1 DQMKSLFLLLFLV
14 SVNLYSQPA
23 FSKVSEQVCAKLYTH
38 RDLNKNI
45 ENICGYKP
53 QLSVKLSGSIAAK
66 KCANV
71 ITKKRAKK
79 LSRPAI
85 NKLKNNYKT
94 MGRGLLCEKLISPY
108 KRQLSSLSK

>member
-1 DQMKSLFLLLFLV
+1 MKSLFLILFLV
-14 SVNLYSQPA
+14 SINLYSQPA
-23 FSKVSEQVCAKLYTH
+23 FSKVSEQACAKLYTH

-53 QLSVKLSGSIAAK
+53 ALSAKLNGSIVEK
-66 KCANV
+66 KCEKV
-71 ITKKRAKK
+71 ITSKKAKR

-108 KRQLSSLSK
+108 KKHLRSLTK

>member
-1 DQMKSLFLLLFLV
+1 MKSLFLLFFLV
-14 SVNLYSQPA
+14 LINLYAQPA
-23 FSKVSEQVCAKLYTH
+23 FSKISAEKACAKLYTH

-53 QLSVKLSGSIAAK
+53 ALSTKLNRSIAKK

-71 ITKKRAKK
+71 ITQKKAKQ

-85 NKLKNNYKT
+85 AELKNNYKT

-108 KRQLSSLSK
+108 KKQLRSLSQ

>member
-1 DQMKSLFLLLFLV
+1 MKSLFLLLFLV
-14 SVNLYSQPA
+14 SINLYTQPA
-23 FSKVSEQVCAKLYTH
+23 FSKISAETACAQLYTH